1 METVVS
7 ILQDKLKWGRHFT
20 CMVVAVCAFLIGIPS
35 SLGNGVWAN
44 VKLFGMDFLT
54 FFDYISNS
62 VLMPIVA
69 FLTCLF
75 IGWVMKPDMFVK
87 EIRLSSQFHR
97 EKLFPRGDPL
107 HCAGV
112 HCGDPHLLR
121 VPACVTAR
129 RTRCGAGWPRGS
141 QSPAARGGLAFLH
154 KKNRKSSAK
163 KAK

>member
-1 METVVS
+1 MLGSVVGALFFLLVLFAALTSSISLMETVVS

-75 IGWVMKPDMFVK
+75 IGWVMKPDMFVD
-87 EIRLSSQFHR
+87 EIRLSSQF
-97 EKLFPRGDPL
+97 PPG
-107 HCAGV
+107 
-112 HCGDPHLLR
+112 
-121 VPACVTAR
+121 
-129 RTRCGAGWPRGS
+129 
-141 QSPAARGGLAFLH
+141 
-154 KKNRKSSAK
+154 KSCSAW
-163 KAK
+163 

>member
-1 METVVS
+1 M
-7 ILQDKLKWGRHFT
+7 
-20 CMVVAVCAFLIGIPS
+20 CAFLIGIPS

-97 EKLFPRGDPL
+97 EKLF
-107 HCAGV
+107 
-112 HCGDPHLLR
+112 R
-121 VPACVTAR
+121 VVIRYIAPVCIVAI
-129 RTRCGAGWPRGS
+129 
-141 QSPAARGGLAFLH
+141 LI
-154 KKNRKSSAK
+154 SSVFQLV
-163 KAK
+163 